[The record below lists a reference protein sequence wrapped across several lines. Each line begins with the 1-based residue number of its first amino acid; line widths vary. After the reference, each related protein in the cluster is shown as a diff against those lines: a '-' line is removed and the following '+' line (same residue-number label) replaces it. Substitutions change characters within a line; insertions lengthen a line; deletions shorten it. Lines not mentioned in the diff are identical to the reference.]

1 VYPVS
6 MSRMV
11 RTNIVIDEQLIMNV
25 MQTYGLRSKRAAVDF
40 ALRRVAG
47 GESPHAGMLALEG
60 TGWSGDLDEIRR
72 SRIVELHP
80 RDPSR

>member
-1 VYPVS
+1 

-11 RTNIVIDEQLIMNV
+11 RTNIVIDEQLVTNV

-40 ALRRVAG
+40 ALRRAAAG
-47 GESPHAGMLALEG
+47 DNPHAGMLALEG
-60 TGWSGDLDEIRR
+60 TGWSGDLDALRR
-72 SRIVELHP
+72 SRTVELHP